1 LPSSKLLV
9 PWLALVLLLLLGQ
22 AGRGEVE
29 LGQGSRA
36 LARGGACVAWADD
49 GTAGA
54 CNPAGPALLEGLHLL
69 FGLAPHDHDGER
81 LLCGSAR
88 WGALGLSG
96 AWAASGAETLW
107 AGAVAFRTR
116 EGFALGLGLRSY
128 EQGPGEAKLGLDLG
142 AIFSAGPSLSIGLA
156 LRNPSAP
163 SSDEPLTRVGAR
175 LGLGWLQSGGELAL
189 SPSGLTQLAWGA
201 EAAFLKPV
209 VLRLGY
215 GGGRWA
221 VGLGFESSRLNA
233 DFAVVLAEGAL
244 IWMFSTEVILFREE
258 VRE

>member
-1 LPSSKLLV
+1 
-9 PWLALVLLLLLGQ
+9 
-22 AGRGEVE
+22 
-29 LGQGSRA
+29 
-36 LARGGACVAWADD
+36 
-49 GTAGA
+49 
-54 CNPAGPALLEGLHLL
+54 
-69 FGLAPHDHDGER
+69 
-81 LLCGSAR
+81 
-88 WGALGLSG
+88 
-96 AWAASGAETLW
+96 
-107 AGAVAFRTR
+107 
-116 EGFALGLGLRSY
+116 
-128 EQGPGEAKLGLDLG
+128 
-142 AIFSAGPSLSIGLA
+142 
-156 LRNPSAP
+156 
-163 SSDEPLTRVGAR
+163 
-175 LGLGWLQSGGELAL
+175 LAL